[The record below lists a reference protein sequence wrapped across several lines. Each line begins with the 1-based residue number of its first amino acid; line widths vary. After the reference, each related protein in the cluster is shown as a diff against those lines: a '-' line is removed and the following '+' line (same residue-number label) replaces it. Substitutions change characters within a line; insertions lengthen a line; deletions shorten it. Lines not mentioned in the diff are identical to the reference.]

1 VKPASNNSVG
11 GIVEDVGRRRY
22 ALALDDLSLK
32 MESGD
37 RIGIVGSN
45 GSGKSTLLRLLAG
58 IYRPDH
64 GRLVVAGKVST
75 LFSTSIG
82 MSVNESSRQN
92 IRDVALLMG
101 IDQRKL
107 KSIEDDVID
116 FAEVEDFADA
126 PMRALSTGMR
136 ARVGFG
142 VATALE
148 PEILLIDE
156 VMGTGDL
163 AFQEKARNRVDNLIG
178 KAGIVVVASHS
189 ISLLRHFT
197 SNLIWMK
204 QGSIK
209 EFGAT
214 DTIIQRYKG

>member
-1 VKPASNNSVG
+1 
-11 GIVEDVGRRRY
+11 
-22 ALALDDLSLK
+22 
-32 MESGD
+32 
-37 RIGIVGSN
+37 
-45 GSGKSTLLRLLAG
+45 
-58 IYRPDH
+58 
-64 GRLVVAGKVST
+64 
-75 LFSTSIG
+75 